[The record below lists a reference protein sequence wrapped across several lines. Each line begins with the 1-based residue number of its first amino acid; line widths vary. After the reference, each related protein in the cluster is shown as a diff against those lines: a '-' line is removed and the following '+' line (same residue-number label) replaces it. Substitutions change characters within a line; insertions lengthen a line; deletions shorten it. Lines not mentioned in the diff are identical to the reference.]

1 MADRCLNDLM
11 ADCISMADRGFKWLI
26 VFQWLIVVL
35 NG

>member
-11 ADCISMADRGFKWLI
+11 ADCISMADRGFIWLI
-26 VFQWLIVVL
+26 DDLI